1 MRSAYSKVQQ
11 AMSKASKILKM
22 WRRLERRPGGRW
34 LFSRAVS
41 WQAPYFST
49 IRPAVRVLAP
59 GSCEVGMDKR
69 RAVTNHI
76 GSVHAIAMC
85 NLAELAGGLMTDA
98 TVMPDYRWIP
108 KGMTV
113 EYRAIAK
120 TDLIAH
126 ARPRDADAPLTANAD
141 YPVVVDVR
149 DSASQ
154 VVLHA
159 EITMWL
165 SRPKSG

>member
-1 MRSAYSKVQQ
+1 MAKT
-11 AMSKASKILKM
+11 SKILKM
-22 WRRLERRPGGRW
+22 WRRLESRPGGRW

-49 IRPAVRVLAP
+49 IRPTVRVLQP
-59 GSCEVGMDKR
+59 GSCEVDMRKR
-69 RAVTNHI
+69 RPVTNHI

-85 NLAELAGGLMTDA
+85 NMAELAGGLMTDA
-98 TVMPDYRWIP
+98 TVAPDYRWIP
-108 KGMTV
+108 KAMSV

-120 TDLIAH
+120 SDLIAH
-126 ARPRDADAPLTANAD
+126 AYPSDPASALAANAD
-141 YPVVVDVR
+141 YPVIVEVR

-165 SRPKSG
+165 SRPKPR